1 MDYNILSTNPY
12 ENYIC
17 KGIQLSNI
25 QVLHEQGY
33 NGKGQR
39 VCIIDTGSHSHSFIV
54 NNIVAGKN
62 FTNEGTSEDYTD
74 KNNHGSFCI
83 GEVIQIAPECEVV
96 VAKALN
102 SKGEGDMKS
111 IINAFKYALEQN
123 VHVISMSLGST
134 KSDEELHELVKEANT
149 RGILVVTSAGN
160 DGDENANTDEYG
172 YPASYQECVNV
183 GAVNQDLSI
192 ARYSNSNEWVDIV
205 AVGTDIVSVYFDNKW
220 CKSSGTSM
228 SAPIVTGAS
237 LLLREKFI
245 NKYGRI
251 PSEEELYARLIK
263 HTKDLGISS
272 KLQGEGF
279 LYINE

>member
-12 ENYIC
+12 SDYMC

-25 QVLHEQGY
+25 QILHEQGY
-33 NGKGQR
+33 KGKGQR
-39 VCIIDTGSHSHSFIV
+39 ICIIDTGSHLHSFIV

-83 GEVIQIAPECEVV
+83 GEVIQVAPECEVV

-111 IINAFKYALEQN
+111 IINAFKYAIEQN

-134 KSDEELHELVKEANT
+134 KGDEELHNLVKEAT
-149 RGILVVTSAGN
+149 KRGILVCTSAGN
-160 DGDENANTDEYG
+160 DGDGNANTDEYG

-192 ARYSNSNEWVDIV
+192 AKYSNSNKWVDLV
-205 AVGTDIVSVYFDNKW
+205 AVGTDIVSVYFNERF

-228 SAPIVTGAS
+228 ACPIVAGTA

-263 HTKDLGISS
+263 HTEDLGISS

>member
-1 MDYNILSTNPY
+1 MEFNILSTNPY
-12 ENYIC
+12 EDYMC
-17 KGIQLSNI
+17 KGIQLSNV
-25 QVLHEQGY
+25 QALHRQGY
-33 NGKGQR
+33 KGKGQR
-39 VCIIDTGSHSHSFIV
+39 ICIIDTGSHGHSFIV

-83 GEVIQIAPECEVV
+83 GEVIQVAPECEVV

-102 SKGEGDMKS
+102 FKGEGDMKS
-111 IINAFKYALEQN
+111 IINAFKYAIEQN

-134 KSDEELHELVKEANT
+134 KGDEELHELVKEANT

-160 DGDENANTDEYG
+160 NGDGNPNTDEYG
-172 YPASYQECVNV
+172 YPASYQECVNA
-183 GAVNQDLSI
+183 GAINLDLSI
-192 ARYSNSNEWVDIV
+192 AKYSNSNEWVDIV

-228 SAPIVTGAS
+228 SAPIVAGTS

>member
-172 YPASYQECVNV
+172 YPASYQECINV

>member
-1 MDYNILSTNPY
+1 MEFNILSTNPY
-12 ENYIC
+12 EDYMC
-17 KGIQLSNI
+17 KGIQLSNV
-25 QVLHEQGY
+25 QALHRQGY
-33 NGKGQR
+33 KGKGQR
-39 VCIIDTGSHSHSFIV
+39 ICIIDTGSHGHSFIV

-83 GEVIQIAPECEVV
+83 GEVIQVTPECEVV

-102 SKGEGDMKS
+102 FKGEGDMKS
-111 IINAFKYALEQN
+111 IINAFKYAIEQN

-134 KSDEELHELVKEANT
+134 KGDEELHELVKEANT

-160 DGDENANTDEYG
+160 NGDGNPNTDEYG
-172 YPASYQECVNV
+172 YPASYQECVNA
-183 GAVNQDLSI
+183 GAINLDLSI
-192 ARYSNSNEWVDIV
+192 AKYSNSNEWVDIV

-228 SAPIVTGAS
+228 SAPIVAGTS

>member
-12 ENYIC
+12 SDYMC

-25 QVLHEQGY
+25 QILHEQGY
-33 NGKGQR
+33 KGKGQR
-39 VCIIDTGSHSHSFIV
+39 ICIIDTGAYSHSFI
-54 NNIVAGKN
+54 NDNIVAGKN

-83 GEVIQIAPECEVV
+83 GEVIQVAPECEIV

-102 SKGEGDMKS
+102 SEGAGSMKS
-111 IINAFKYALEQN
+111 IVGAFKYALEQN
-123 VHVISMSLGST
+123 VHVISMSLGGT
-134 KSDEELHELVKEANT
+134 KGDEELHNLIKEANK

-160 DGDENANTDEYG
+160 NGDGNPNTDEYG
-172 YPASYQECVNV
+172 YPASYQECVNA
-183 GAVNQDLSI
+183 GAINLDLSI
-192 ARYSNSNEWVDIV
+192 AKYSNSNEWVDIV

-228 SAPIVTGAS
+228 SAPIVAGTA

-245 NKYGRI
+245 NKYGRT

>member
-1 MDYNILSTNPY
+1 MEFNILSTNPY
-12 ENYIC
+12 EDYMC
-17 KGIQLSNI
+17 KGIQLSNV
-25 QVLHEQGY
+25 QALHEQGY
-33 NGKGQR
+33 KGKGQR
-39 VCIIDTGSHSHSFIV
+39 ICIIDTGSHLHSFIV

-83 GEVIQIAPECEVV
+83 GEVIQVAPECEVV

-102 SKGEGDMKS
+102 FKGEGDMKS
-111 IINAFKYALEQN
+111 IINAFKYAIEQN

-134 KSDEELHELVKEANT
+134 KGDEELHELVKEANK

-160 DGDENANTDEYG
+160 NGDGNPNTDEYG
-172 YPASYQECVNV
+172 YPASYQECVNA
-183 GAVNQDLSI
+183 GAINLDLSI
-192 ARYSNSNEWVDIV
+192 AKYSNSNEWVDIV

-228 SAPIVTGAS
+228 SAPIVAGTA

-245 NKYGRI
+245 NKYGRT

>member
-1 MDYNILSTNPY
+1 MIYNILSTNPY
-12 ENYIC
+12 SDYMC

-25 QVLHEQGY
+25 QILHKQGY
-33 NGKGQR
+33 KGKGQR
-39 VCIIDTGSHSHSFIV
+39 ICIIDTGSHGHSFII

-62 FTNEGTSEDYTD
+62 FTNEGSSEDYTD

-134 KSDEELHELVKEANT
+134 KSDEELHELVKEANK
-149 RGILVVTSAGN
+149 RGILVVTSGGN
-160 DGDENANTDEYG
+160 DGDGNADTDEYG

-228 SAPIVTGAS
+228 SAPIVAGTA

-245 NKYGRI
+245 NKYGRT

>member
-228 SAPIVTGAS
+228 SAPIVTGTS

>member
-33 NGKGQR
+33 NGKRQR

-54 NNIVAGKN
+54 NNIVSGKN

-96 VAKALN
+96 VAKVLN

-160 DGDENANTDEYG
+160 DGDGNANTDEYG

-192 ARYSNSNEWVDIV
+192 AKYSNSNEWVDIV
-205 AVGTDIVSVYFDNKW
+205 ACGTNIVSCYFNNKW
-220 CKSSGTSM
+220 CLSSGTSM
-228 SAPIVTGAS
+228 SAPIVAGTA

-245 NKYGRI
+245 NKYGRT

>member
-1 MDYNILSTNPY
+1 MGFNILSTNPY
-12 ENYIC
+12 SGYIC
-17 KGIQLSNI
+17 KGIQLSNV
-25 QVLHEQGY
+25 QALHKQGY
-33 NGKGQR
+33 KGKGQR
-39 VCIIDTGSHSHSFIV
+39 ICVIDTGSHLHSFII

-62 FTNEGTSEDYTD
+62 FTNEGFSEDYTD

-111 IINAFKYALEQN
+111 IINAFKYAIEQN

-134 KSDEELHELVKEANT
+134 KSDEELHELVKEANK
-149 RGILVVTSAGN
+149 RGILVVTSGGN
-160 DGDENANTDEYG
+160 DGDGNADTDEYG

-228 SAPIVTGAS
+228 SAPIVAGTA

>member
-1 MDYNILSTNPY
+1 MVYNILSTNPY
-12 ENYIC
+12 SDYMC

-25 QVLHEQGY
+25 QILHKQGY
-33 NGKGQR
+33 KGKGQR
-39 VCIIDTGSHSHSFIV
+39 ICIIDTGSHGHSFII

-62 FTNEGTSEDYTD
+62 FTNEGSSEDYTD

-134 KSDEELHELVKEANT
+134 KSDEELHELVKEANK
-149 RGILVVTSAGN
+149 RGILVVTSGGN
-160 DGDENANTDEYG
+160 DGDGNADTDEYG

-228 SAPIVTGAS
+228 SAPIVAGTA

-245 NKYGRI
+245 NKYGRT

-279 LYINE
+279 LYIYK

>member
-12 ENYIC
+12 SDYMC

-25 QVLHEQGY
+25 QILHKQGY

-220 CKSSGTSM
+220 CLSSGTSM
-228 SAPIVTGAS
+228 SAPIVAGTS

>member
-1 MDYNILSTNPY
+1 MEMQIQMNMDIL
-12 ENYIC
+12 
-17 KGIQLSNI
+17 L
-25 QVLHEQGY
+25 
-33 NGKGQR
+33 
-39 VCIIDTGSHSHSFIV
+39 
-54 NNIVAGKN
+54 
-62 FTNEGTSEDYTD
+62 
-74 KNNHGSFCI
+74 
-83 GEVIQIAPECEVV
+83 VI
-96 VAKALN
+96 K
-102 SKGEGDMKS
+102 
-111 IINAFKYALEQN
+111 
-123 VHVISMSLGST
+123 
-134 KSDEELHELVKEANT
+134 
-149 RGILVVTSAGN
+149 
-160 DGDENANTDEYG
+160 
-172 YPASYQECVNV
+172 NV

-192 ARYSNSNEWVDIV
+192 AKYSNSNEWVDVV

-228 SAPIVTGAS
+228 STPIVAGTA

>member
-1 MDYNILSTNPY
+1 MVYSILSTNPY
-12 ENYIC
+12 SDYMC

-25 QVLHEQGY
+25 QILHKQGY
-33 NGKGQR
+33 KGKGQR
-39 VCIIDTGSHSHSFIV
+39 ICIIDTGSHGHSFII

-62 FTNEGTSEDYTD
+62 FTNEGSSEDYTD

-134 KSDEELHELVKEANT
+134 KSDEELHKLVKEANK
-149 RGILVVTSAGN
+149 RGILVVTSGGN
-160 DGDENANTDEYG
+160 DGDGNADTDEYG

-228 SAPIVTGAS
+228 SAPIVAGTA

>member
-1 MDYNILSTNPY
+1 MVYNILSTNPY
-12 ENYIC
+12 SDYMC
-17 KGIQLSNI
+17 KGIQLSNMQI
-25 QVLHEQGY
+25 LHKQGY
-33 NGKGQR
+33 KGKGQR
-39 VCIIDTGSHSHSFIV
+39 ICIIDTGSHGHSFII

-62 FTNEGTSEDYTD
+62 FTNEGSSEDYTD

-134 KSDEELHELVKEANT
+134 KSDEELHELVKEANK
-149 RGILVVTSAGN
+149 RGILVVTSGGN
-160 DGDENANTDEYG
+160 DGDGNADTDEYG

-228 SAPIVTGAS
+228 SAPIVAGTA

-245 NKYGRI
+245 NKYGRT

>member
-1 MDYNILSTNPY
+1 MVYNILSTNPY
-12 ENYIC
+12 SDYMC

-25 QVLHEQGY
+25 QILHKQGY
-33 NGKGQR
+33 KGKGQR
-39 VCIIDTGSHSHSFIV
+39 ICIIDTGSHGHSFII

-62 FTNEGTSEDYTD
+62 FTNEGSSEDYTD

-111 IINAFKYALEQN
+111 IINAFKYAIEQN

-134 KSDEELHELVKEANT
+134 KGDEELHELVKEANK

-160 DGDENANTDEYG
+160 NGDGNPNTDEYG

-183 GAVNQDLSI
+183 GAINQDLSI
-192 ARYSNSNEWVDIV
+192 AKYSNSNEWVDIV
-205 AVGTDIVSVYFDNKW
+205 AIGTDIVSVYFDNKW

-228 SAPIVTGAS
+228 SAPIVSGTS

-263 HTKDLGISS
+263 HTKDLGVSS

>member
-12 ENYIC
+12 SDYMC

-25 QVLHEQGY
+25 QILHKQGY
-33 NGKGQR
+33 KGKGQR
-39 VCIIDTGSHSHSFIV
+39 ICIIDTGSHLHSFIV
-54 NNIVAGKN
+54 NNIVTGKN
-62 FTNEGTSEDYTD
+62 FTNEGTPEDYTD

-83 GEVIQIAPECEVV
+83 GEVIQVAPECEVV

-102 SKGEGDMKS
+102 SKGKGSMEG

-134 KSDEELHELVKEANT
+134 KGDEELHDLVKEAT
-149 RGILVVTSAGN
+149 KRGILVCTSAGN
-160 DGDENANTDEYG
+160 NGDGNADTDEYG

-220 CKSSGTSM
+220 CKSSGTS
-228 SAPIVTGAS
+228 
-237 LLLREKFI
+237 
-245 NKYGRI
+245 
-251 PSEEELYARLIK
+251 
-263 HTKDLGISS
+263 
-272 KLQGEGF
+272 
-279 LYINE
+279 

>member
-12 ENYIC
+12 SDYMC
-17 KGIQLSNI
+17 KGIQLSNM

-83 GEVIQIAPECEVV
+83 GEVIQIAPEWEVV

-228 SAPIVTGAS
+228 SAPIVAGTS

>member
-1 MDYNILSTNPY
+1 MVYNILSTNPY
-12 ENYIC
+12 SDYMC

-25 QVLHEQGY
+25 QILHKQGY
-33 NGKGQR
+33 KGKGQR
-39 VCIIDTGSHSHSFIV
+39 ICIIDTGSHGHSFII

-123 VHVISMSLGST
+123 VHVISMSLGSA

-220 CKSSGTSM
+220 CLSSGTSM
-228 SAPIVTGAS
+228 SAPIVAGTS

>member
-1 MDYNILSTNPY
+1 M
-12 ENYIC
+12 
-17 KGIQLSNI
+17 
-25 QVLHEQGY
+25 
-33 NGKGQR
+33 
-39 VCIIDTGSHSHSFIV
+39 
-54 NNIVAGKN
+54 
-62 FTNEGTSEDYTD
+62 
-74 KNNHGSFCI
+74 
-83 GEVIQIAPECEVV
+83 V

-111 IINAFKYALEQN
+111 IINAFKYAIEQN

-134 KSDEELHELVKEANT
+134 KGDEELHELVKEANK

-160 DGDENANTDEYG
+160 DGDGNPNTDEYG
-172 YPASYQECVNV
+172 YPASYQECVNA
-183 GAVNQDLSI
+183 GAINLDLSI
-192 ARYSNSNEWVDIV
+192 AKYSNSNEWVDIV

-228 SAPIVTGAS
+228 SAPIVAGTS

>member
-12 ENYIC
+12 SDYMC
-17 KGIQLSNI
+17 KGIQISNI
-25 QVLHEQGY
+25 QILHEQGY
-33 NGKGQR
+33 KGKGQR
-39 VCIIDTGSHSHSFIV
+39 ICIIDTGSHGHSFIV

-83 GEVIQIAPECEVV
+83 GEVIQVAPECEVV

-111 IINAFKYALEQN
+111 IINAFKYAIEQN

-134 KSDEELHELVKEANT
+134 KSDEELHKLVKEANK

-160 DGDENANTDEYG
+160 DGDGNADTNEYG
-172 YPASYQECVNV
+172 YPASYEECINV
-183 GAVNQDLSI
+183 GAVNQDKSI
-192 ARYSNSNEWVDIV
+192 AKYSNSNEWVDVV

-220 CKSSGTSM
+220 CLSTGTSM
-228 SAPIVTGAS
+228 STPIVAGTA

>member
-1 MDYNILSTNPY
+1 MEFNILSTNPY
-12 ENYIC
+12 KDYMC

-25 QVLHEQGY
+25 QILHEQGY
-33 NGKGQR
+33 KGKGQR
-39 VCIIDTGSHSHSFIV
+39 ICIIDTGSHLHSFIV

-83 GEVIQIAPECEVV
+83 GEVIQVAPECEVV

-134 KSDEELHELVKEANT
+134 KGDEELHELVKEANK

-160 DGDENANTDEYG
+160 DGDGNPNTDEYG
-172 YPASYQECVNV
+172 YPASYQECVNA

-192 ARYSNSNEWVDIV
+192 AEYSNSNEWVDVV

-220 CKSSGTSM
+220 CKSSGSSM
-228 SAPIVTGAS
+228 SAPIVAGTS

>member
-12 ENYIC
+12 SDYMC

-25 QVLHEQGY
+25 QILHEQGY
-33 NGKGQR
+33 KGKGQR
-39 VCIIDTGSHSHSFIV
+39 ICVIDTGSHLHSFIV

-62 FTNEGTSEDYTD
+62 FTNEGTPEDYTD

-83 GEVIQIAPECEVV
+83 GEVIQVAPECEVV

-102 SKGEGDMKS
+102 SEGAGSMKS
-111 IINAFKYALEQN
+111 IMEAFKYALEQN
-123 VHVISMSLGST
+123 VHVISMSLGGT
-134 KSDEELHELVKEANT
+134 KGDEELHNLIKEANK
-149 RGILVVTSAGN
+149 RGILVCTSAGN
-160 DGDENANTDEYG
+160 SGDGNADTDEYS
-172 YPASYQECVNV
+172 YPASYQECVNI
-183 GAVNQDLSI
+183 GAVNQNLSI
-192 ARYSNSNEWVDIV
+192 AKYSNSNKWVDLV
-205 AVGTDIVSVYFDNKW
+205 AVGTDIVSVYFNERF

-228 SAPIVTGAS
+228 ACPIVAGTA

>member
-1 MDYNILSTNPY
+1 MVYNILSTNPY
-12 ENYIC
+12 SDYMC

-25 QVLHEQGY
+25 QILHKQGY
-33 NGKGQR
+33 KGKGQR
-39 VCIIDTGSHSHSFIV
+39 ICIIDTGSHGHSFII

-62 FTNEGTSEDYTD
+62 FTNEGSSEDYTD

-134 KSDEELHELVKEANT
+134 KSDEELHELVKEANK
-149 RGILVVTSAGN
+149 RGILVVTSGGN
-160 DGDENANTDEYG
+160 DGDGNADTDEYG

-228 SAPIVTGAS
+228 SAPIVAGTA

-245 NKYGRI
+245 NKYGRT